1 MKNAYRLVILCV
13 LLLGA
18 AGVLSAQ
25 SGDLLTNAGFE
36 APFLP
41 LSGDVPSNV
50 AAGWS
55 PWNIPASDGMSASDN
70 VMPEYFAASDTVN
83 GLSLTPRIHSGADA
97 QQYFSYYS
105 THTGGLYQQVS
116 GIAPGAEL
124 TFSAFAFLWA
134 SDASETSDGSGEII
148 FSVGLDPAGG
158 TDGASA
164 SIVWSEPASV
174 YDEWTQSSVTATATG
189 DHVTVFIRS
198 TATAKIANNVIYVD
212 DASLTAVGGAAVT
225 EAAPVAEATDAV
237 TAEAPVAVEPTAEVV
252 ATAEVTDASVVVEPT
267 TEVAPVVEVTEAVTE
282 VAPTLEVIATTEAA
296 PVIEATA
303 TFAPTVTPTS
313 EVPTA
318 VVEPT
323 TEVVEPTS
331 AATTEPT
338 TVSSPVPSPTLDM
351 TAFPQSFIYTV
362 QSGDTVNDLA
372 ARYGSTIDAIII
384 ANGLNEFGL
393 IMVGQALVI
402 PVSKL
407 PTASD
412 ATATSAP
419 VEATPAVEAP
429 VVEPTAVAPTVV
441 APTPVPPTV
450 AAVNPSAVSQ
460 PVTYVIQFGDTLSS
474 IAFRFGTTARVLAE
488 LNGITNPNL
497 IYYGQLLVI
506 SLGTSVPPTVVS
518 PATVVAPPTAQPTAV
533 TGQSYRVLPGD
544 NLYTISL
551 RFGVSV
557 SSLISANN
565 LSNPNRIYVGQVLII
580 PAS

>member
-13 LLLGA
+13 LLLGS
-18 AGVLSAQ
+18 AGALSAQ

-55 PWNIPASDGMSASDN
+55 PWNVPASDGMSASDN

-124 TFSAFAFLWA
+124 TFSTFAFLWA

-158 TDGASA
+158 TDGTSA

-225 EAAPVAEATDAV
+225 EAAPTAEATDAV
-237 TAEAPVAVEPTAEVV
+237 TTEAPVAVEPTAEVI
-252 ATAEVTDASVVVEPT
+252 ATVEVTDA
-267 TEVAPVVEVTEAVTE
+267 APVVEVTEAVTEAVTE
-282 VAPTLEVIATTEAA
+282 VAPTLEVVATTEAA

-331 AATTEPT
+331 TATTEPT

-372 ARYGSTIDAIII
+372 LRYGSTIDAIIT
-384 ANGLNEFGL
+384 ANGLNEFGF
-393 IMVGQALVI
+393 ITVGQALII

-419 VEATPAVEAP
+419 LEATSTVAATVVAP
-429 VVEPTAVAPTVV
+429 TEVVPTVV

-450 AAVNPSAVSQ
+450 AAVNPLPVSQ

-497 IYYGQLLVI
+497 IYYGQLLII
-506 SLGTSVPPTVVS
+506 SLGSSVPPTAVS
-518 PATVVAPPTAQPTAV
+518 PATVVVPPTAQPTAV

>member
-13 LLLGA
+13 LLLGS
-18 AGVLSAQ
+18 AGALSAQ

-55 PWNIPASDGMSASDN
+55 PWNVPASDGMSASDN

-158 TDGASA
+158 TDGTSA

-225 EAAPVAEATDAV
+225 EAAPTAEATDAV
-237 TAEAPVAVEPTAEVV
+237 TTEAPVAVEPTAEVI
-252 ATAEVTDASVVVEPT
+252 ATVEVTDA
-267 TEVAPVVEVTEAVTE
+267 APVVEVTEAVTEAVTE
-282 VAPTLEVIATTEAA
+282 VAPTLEVVATTEAA

-331 AATTEPT
+331 TATTEPT

-372 ARYGSTIDAIII
+372 LRYGSTIDAIIT
-384 ANGLNEFGL
+384 ANGLNEFGF
-393 IMVGQALVI
+393 ITVGQALII

-419 VEATPAVEAP
+419 LEATSTVAATVVAP
-429 VVEPTAVAPTVV
+429 TEVVPTVV

-450 AAVNPSAVSQ
+450 AAVNPLPVSQ

-497 IYYGQLLVI
+497 IYYGQLLII
-506 SLGTSVPPTVVS
+506 SLGSSVPPTAVS
-518 PATVVAPPTAQPTAV
+518 PATVVVPPTAQPTAV